1 MAYSELIKNF
11 GKIREYMQ
19 EFFVY
24 GFRRRDEFTK
34 KSSRSYDD
42 EKRRIEGWL
51 GNYMGFRTTA
61 GGKSVFLT
69 MDPRDT
75 AKNPLFQAFR
85 SRSFTDG
92 DITLHFLLL
101 DILRDKPHSSVKEI
115 CREIDLRL
123 AGFDTP
129 MVFDESTVRKKLKE
143 YAEEGIFT
151 AEKQGKSLTY
161 SLSDSPDL
169 NGYADAL
176 AFFSETAPC
185 GVIGSH
191 LLPRNHESPFRL
203 KHHYITHAMDSGVLC
218 RLLEAIGEQRV
229 IQFKTTSRHPPAVY
243 DNEAV
248 PLKIFISVQS
258 GRQHLMTA
266 HPETG
271 KIRSYRVDLISDV
284 VPGEVYEG
292 YGDLRRKLNRMQKSM
307 WGVSVRSSSRLD
319 HLEFVIRADEDE
331 DYIINRLYRE
341 KRCGEVE
348 QIDDNHYRFSCD
360 VYDAGEMVPWLRT
373 FICRITAFS
382 CSDRKMEKQF
392 LADIDAMFKLY
403 NIGDGGEDE

>member
-11 GKIREYMQ
+11 EKIREYMQ

-24 GFRRRDEFTK
+24 GFRRREEFTR
-34 KSSRSYDD
+34 KSFRSYDD

-51 GNYMGFRTTA
+51 GDYMGFRTTA

-85 SRSFTDG
+85 SKSFTDG
-92 DITLHFLLL
+92 DITLHFLIP
-101 DILRDKPHSSVKEI
+101 DILRDHPHSTVKEI
-115 CREIDLRL
+115 CSEIDSRL
-123 AGFDTP
+123 AGFDSP

-143 YAEEGIFT
+143 YTAEGILT
-151 AEKQGKSLTY
+151 AEKQGKSVTY
-161 SLSDSPDL
+161 AVSPSPDL

-176 AFFSETAPC
+176 SFYSEIAPC
-185 GVIGSH
+185 GVVGSRLIPSDH
-191 LLPRNHESPFRL
+191 DSPFRL
-203 KHHYITHAMDSGVLC
+203 KHHYITHAMDSEVLC
-218 RLLEAIGEQRV
+218 ALLDAIGEQRT
-229 IQFKTTSRHPPAVY
+229 IRFKTTSRHPPAVY

-266 HPETG
+266 NPDTG

-284 VPGEVYEG
+284 VPGDVYEG
-292 YGDLRRKLNRMQKSM
+292 YSELRRRLNRMQKSM
-307 WGVSVRSSSRLD
+307 WGVSVRSSAKLD

-331 DYIINRLYRE
+331 DYIVNRLYRE

-348 QIDDNHYRFSCD
+348 KIDDNHYRFSCD

-373 FICRITAFS
+373 FLCRITAFS

-392 LADIDAMFKLY
+392 LEDIDAMFKLY
-403 NIGDGGEDE
+403 QIGEGGEEE